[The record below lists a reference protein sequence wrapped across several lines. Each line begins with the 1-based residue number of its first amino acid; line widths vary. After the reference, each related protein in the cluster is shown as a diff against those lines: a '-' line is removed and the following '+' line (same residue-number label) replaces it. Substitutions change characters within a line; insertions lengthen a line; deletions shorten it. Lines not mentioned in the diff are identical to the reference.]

1 MFTELM
7 QIGQITM
14 YSYKGR
20 LIAIKMNELELYA
33 ATKMNSHKHNAER
46 RKSDTKEKTLND
58 SVYMKFKAR
67 QN

>member
-1 MFTELM
+1 
-7 QIGQITM
+7 M

-20 LIAIKMNELELYA
+20 LTAIKMNELGLYA
-33 ATKMNSHKHNAER
+33 ATTMNSQKHNAER
-46 RKSDTKEKTLND
+46 RESDTKEKPLND